1 MKQYPKISIL
11 HISDLHKNDE
21 DDFRNLYQSMKD
33 DYERYKQR
41 GIQKPNII
49 VVSGDL
55 IKGGTRDEI
64 RKQYKEVK
72 VFLEDLV
79 NYYLDGDKSRIVIV
93 PGNHDVDWNVSKK
106 LMKPIPNCSPEE
118 QENYIK
124 MLNLFLLEKVHNI
137 RWNWWDQKLYFFDND
152 IEYNSRFLHF
162 SEFYEAFYD
171 T

>member
-79 NYYLDGDKSRIVIV
+79 NYI
-93 PGNHDVDWNVSKK
+93 
-106 LMKPIPNCSPEE
+106 LMAIRVGLLLF
-118 QENYIK
+118 QEIT
-124 MLNLFLLEKVHNI
+124 M
-137 RWNWWDQKLYFFDND
+137 
-152 IEYNSRFLHF
+152 
-162 SEFYEAFYD
+162 
-171 T
+171 